1 MEVFF
6 QRFPD
11 LCFGIFD
18 QLDDQN
24 LAKSKEVSVTWCNFI
39 NAEKLWWI
47 KKIQKYAD
55 EDMNEDPDVW
65 KKVIVGTPI
74 EIVKDLAT
82 ASRQFYQFHQKGR
95 NYSPLHIAAYSGDL
109 QSCMQ
114 ILTKLKLKDPKCKE
128 GCSPVYWAAKGGK
141 IENYRYLMKNL
152 KNINPACNKGFTCLY
167 VAAFRGYFDICKLI
181 INKLTTRIQQPIMGP
196 HLFT

>member
-1 MEVFF
+1 MQENKLQHGGIF

-24 LAKSKEVSVTWCNFI
+24 LAKSKEVSPTWCNFI

-47 KKIQKYAD
+47 RKIQNYAN
-55 EDMNEDPDVW
+55 EDMNEDADVW

-114 ILTKLKLKDPKCKE
+114 IHTKLKLKDTKCKE
-128 GCSPVYWAAKGGK
+128 GCPPVYWAAKGGK
-141 IENYRYLMKNL
+141 IEN
-152 KNINPACNKGFTCLY
+152 
-167 VAAFRGYFDICKLI
+167 
-181 INKLTTRIQQPIMGP
+181 
-196 HLFT
+196 